1 MVIKALVGG
10 TIIAFAAATSFV
22 VAQQSSSSDQPGSTQ
37 RNAAGQGTGTQ
48 NGTAGESQNAGGQSG
63 IDQSSAGQNGLGQ
76 NAAATHGMH
85 GGRDIVHYMRD
96 CLVNGNQAEIA
107 LARIAEQRAA
117 DPQVKQF
124 AQKMIHDHTAFLSKL
139 QNAAAGGAA
148 QRTGSAQ
155 QPDSQSGV
163 GGPGAEINAPG
174 VQVRVQPGESN
185 NASSPADTT
194 SRTGRQM
201 TGASGARQFVQI
213 EKEVAAQCLQS
224 KTRELNQKEG
234 AQFDRCYMNMQVGA
248 HMKMADELTVY
259 SRYGSGEFQTICQE
273 GLQTTKEHL
282 TMAKQ
287 IAERLDGPTAGT
299 ANRNPAG
306 VNQ

>member
-10 TIIAFAAATSFV
+10 SIIAFAAAATSFV
-22 VAQQSSSSDQPGSTQ
+22 AAQQSSSSDQPGSTQ
-37 RNAAGQGTGTQ
+37 RAAGGQTTGETQNQTTGDNQNATGQNAAGQ
-48 NGTAGESQNAGGQSG
+48 NA
-63 IDQSSAGQNGLGQ
+63 LGQ
-76 NAAATHGMH
+76 NAAGKHGRH
-85 GGRDIVHYMRD
+85 DVVHYMRD
-96 CLVNGNQAEIA
+96 CLVNGNQAEIT

-139 QNAAAGGAA
+139 QNAAAGNSAE
-148 QRTGSAQ
+148 QTGSAQ
-155 QPDSQSGV
+155 QPGSQPAV
-163 GGPGAEINAPG
+163 GGPGADVNAPG
-174 VQVRVQPGESN
+174 AQVRVQPGESN
-185 NASSPADTT
+185 NASSPADAT
-194 SRTGRQM
+194 SRAGGQI

-213 EKEVAAQCLQS
+213 EKEVAAQCLQT

-259 SRYGSGEFQTICQE
+259 GRYGAGEFQTVCQE

-287 IAERLDGPTAGT
+287 IAERLDGTNPGT
-299 ANRNPAG
+299 ANRNPTG